1 LSEYNVSIIL
11 IERDW
16 KFGELQESSLK
27 MTSSTKSIL
36 KCIQDIIRKDLE
48 GIAIIT
54 PGCQENLREVTA
66 ILTGPKE
73 TPYEGG
79 EFVCRLSLTNA
90 FPKEPPK
97 AHFITKIFH
106 PNVEPRTGEVCVN
119 TLKSDWKSSLG
130 LDHVLL
136 TIRCLLIN
144 PNAESALNEEA
155 GKLLLD
161 DFQEFSSRAKLMT
174 SIYAQSSKENIDQS
188 AATASS
194 AGVPPTSTSN
204 QSSSKSSGLK
214 PSAGSSASAKRT
226 GATKKKKNNL
236 KRL

>member
-1 LSEYNVSIIL
+1 MAPSGHE
-11 IERDW
+11 D
-16 KFGELQESSLK
+16 
-27 MTSSTKSIL
+27 
-36 KCIQDIIRKDLE
+36 
-48 GIAIIT
+48 
-54 PGCQENLREVTA
+54 LREITA
-66 ILTGPKE
+66 ILAGPKE
-73 TPYEGG
+73 TPYESG
-79 EFVCRLSLTNA
+79 EFVCRLRLTDT

-97 AHFITKIFH
+97 AYFITKIFH
-106 PNVEPRTGEVCVN
+106 PNIEPRTGEVCVN

-161 DFQEFSSRAKLMT
+161 DYQEFASRAKLMT

-188 AATASS
+188 SSTGASLP
-194 AGVPPTSTSN
+194 ASTSLP
-204 QSSSKSSGLK
+204 SSSKSSGLK
-214 PSAGSSASAKRT
+214 QSNGGTGTVKR
-226 GATKKKKNNL
+226 AAVTKKKKNL

>member
-1 LSEYNVSIIL
+1 MGLISRVSSRTY
-11 IERDW
+11 RDRVHRDLHIPLLTC
-16 KFGELQESSLK
+16 FFT

-36 KCIQDIIRKDLE
+36 KCIQDILRKDLE
-48 GIAIIT
+48 GITIMA
-54 PGCQENLREVTA
+54 PSGHEDLREITA
-66 ILTGPKE
+66 ILAGPKE
-73 TPYEGG
+73 TPYESG
-79 EFVCRLSLTNA
+79 EFVCRLRLTDT

-97 AHFITKIFH
+97 AYFITKIFH

-161 DFQEFSSRAKLMT
+161 DYSEFANRARIMT
-174 SIYAQSSKENIDQS
+174 KIYAKSKEKENQPDTS
-188 AATASS
+188 ATTASS
-194 AGVPPTSTSN
+194 TTQSVPKDSN
-204 QSSSKSSGLK
+204 VI
-214 PSAGSSASAKRT
+214 
-226 GATKKKKNNL
+226 KKKKRNL